1 MKRVMILFMVL
12 TMVLFSTNYAFS
24 QEIGLA
30 TFQETA
36 QVIVDKS
43 ISQNVSASITLQSTS
58 IQEIKIPAELEKK
71 IRENDKIL
79 AVIITNEEQCV
90 LGVSNES
97 CIMINVER
105 PESYKDVIAIQ
116 ENTKNI
122 SEEFIDDINKTFD
135 TNAKFHSVFIH
146 GSDETNRA
154 LETSGIVSGKGIVS
168 ATYTMPME
176 DTDSM
181 YEKISSMLIP
191 KVIRDSG
198 GFYDVA
204 RDLSTHDNAKMTFSI
219 IPIENKS
226 LLQLK
231 LSLDYPET
239 ASEINVVN
247 PLEYL
252 KTKELKRSKYFSS
265 GMYPLNSIIQVVIL
279 SPEKTSIS
287 DVKGN
292 ILPTQLV
299 EGEEIPTD
307 VTKPGWVFDPEQG
320 TRVQGKYIFGEA
332 KSVEEK
338 DLIFSLEG
346 SQLEDP
352 KEIKTSFDE
361 SITVVVIIVI
371 GAIAAAIFY
380 LKGYKR

>member
-1 MKRVMILFMVL
+1 MKRITILLMILAIVFS
-12 TMVLFSTNYAFS
+12 STNYAFS

-36 QVIVDKS
+36 QVVVDKS
-43 ISQNVSASITLQSTS
+43 ISQNVVASITLQSTN

-71 IRENDKIL
+71 IRENEKIV
-79 AVIITNEEQCV
+79 AIIITNEEQCV

-122 SEEFIDDINKTFD
+122 SEEIIDDINKTFD
-135 TNAKFHSVFIH
+135 TNAEFHSVFIH

-191 KVIRDSG
+191 KVIRDSV

-204 RDLSTHDNAKMTFSI
+204 RNLSTQDNAKMTFSV

-231 LSLDYPET
+231 LSLDYPKT
-239 ASEINVVN
+239 ATKIDVVS

-252 KTKELKRSKYFSS
+252 KIKELKRSEYFSS

-279 SPEKTSIS
+279 SPEKISIS

-292 ILPTQLV
+292 ILLTQLV

-307 VTKPGWVFDPEQG
+307 ITKPGWVFDPEQG
-320 TRVQGKYIFGEA
+320 TRIQGKYIFGES
-332 KSVEEK
+332 KVVKEK
-338 DLIFSLEG
+338 ELVFSLKG
-346 SQLEDP
+346 SQLEEP
-352 KEIKTSFDE
+352 KEMKTSFDE
-361 SITVVVIIVI
+361 SIIVVAIIVI